1 MVMNVDTMMA
11 IMKVVC
17 MGGKMGNEEI
27 MDRIVDIVICLAV
40 ITVIVLKIC
49 GVITISWLWLLAPL
63 WIPFGFGVV
72 MAIIFVILYFI
83 ESYIKG
89 E

>member
-1 MVMNVDTMMA
+1 MVMNVDIMMA

-17 MGGKMGNEEI
+17 MGGKMENEEI
-27 MDRIVDIVICLAV
+27 MDRIVDIVICLAAIAV
-40 ITVIVLKIC
+40 IILKIC

-72 MAIIFVILYFI
+72 MSIIFVILYFI

>member
-1 MVMNVDTMMA
+1 MMA
-11 IMKVVC
+11 MKKAMMMAMMKAVC
-17 MGGKMGNEEI
+17 TGGNMEI
-27 MDRIVDIVICLAV
+27 IDRIVDIVICLIT

-49 GVITISWLWLLAPL
+49 GIITISWLWLLAPL
-63 WIPFGFGVV
+63 WIPFGIGLV
-72 MAIIFVILYFI
+72 MAVIFIVLYFI

>member
-1 MVMNVDTMMA
+1 MM
-11 IMKVVC
+11 MGMMRGVYMGHKVSD
-17 MGGKMGNEEI
+17 GEI
-27 MDRIVDIVICLAV
+27 IDRIVDAVICLAV

-63 WIPFGFGVV
+63 WIPFGIGVV
-72 MAIIFVILYFI
+72 MAIIFVILYLI